1 MMDKKTSILF
11 VIENDYFPRDTRVYN
26 ECITL
31 SAAYSCYVLAPRGKG
46 EKFIESIQ
54 SVRCIRYP
62 HFEARSL
69 RFIGL
74 EYAIAGIWIAMLVPF
89 IAVIKQIDVVHVANP
104 PDFLIPIISWLKLF
118 GTKLTFDVHDLS
130 VETFK
135 GKSASKTVLGKGVEP
150 FLKALELLSI
160 RSADMIITTNRSISD
175 HVRRQ
180 TPHKR
185 IYVVRNSNSLLFNS
199 IKDINKSART
209 GMLNIGYFGV
219 LADDEAAGLDNFF
232 IIANVLA
239 NIQIQFKFSIVG
251 NGPGL
256 SYLQHRIREYGM
268 GEKFDLYG
276 FVRVPEAFEIIKNF
290 DFGLVTWGYL
300 QKNHLHTAMKIMDYM
315 CCAVPVCSLPLKEQ
329 VYSTQGIA
337 IHANTFEGIAQ
348 KIAELYNEVNQ
359 YEDLR
364 TRTLN
369 HFNRA
374 LCWEHQQVQLLRAY
388 ASLLEPS

>member
-1 MMDKKTSILF
+1 MMSKKTSILF

-31 SAAYSCYVLAPRGKG
+31 SDAYSCYVLAPREEG

-69 RFIGL
+69 RLIGL
-74 EYAIAGIWIAMLVPF
+74 EYAIAGIWIAVLVPL
-89 IAVIKQIDVVHVANP
+89 IVVIKQIDVVHVANP

-118 GTKLTFDVHDLS
+118 GTKFAFDIHDLS
-130 VETFK
+130 IETFK
-135 GKSASKTVLGKGVEP
+135 GKSASKTLLGKGVEP

-160 RSADMIITTNRSISD
+160 QFADLIITTNRSIFD

-185 IYVVRNSNSLLFNS
+185 IYVVRNSNALLFNG
-199 IKDINKSART
+199 IKDINKSQRT
-209 GMLNIGYFGV
+209 GVVNIGYFGV

-232 IIANVLA
+232 IIANILA
-239 NIQIQFKFSIVG
+239 ELQIPFKFSIIG

-256 SYLQHRIREYGM
+256 SYLQQRIKEYGM
-268 GEKFDLYG
+268 EERFELYG
-276 FVRVPEAFEIIKNF
+276 FVRVPQAFEIIKNF

-348 KIAELYNEVNQ
+348 KIAEVYNEVNE

-364 TRTLN
+364 KRTLN
-369 HFNRA
+369 HFNRV
-374 LCWEHQQVQLLRAY
+374 LCWEHQQVNLFRAY